1 MTVSELIE
9 HLETHVENGDGN
21 KDVRLAMQP
30 NWPFEYS
37 ICEQS
42 TWSAQATEEAVYLAE
57 GTQLGY
63 LPGDVGEELGW

>member
-21 KDVRLAMQP
+21 KDVRLACQP

-42 TWSAQATEEAVYLAE
+42 TADAQATDEAVYLAE
-57 GTQLGY
+57 GIQIGY
-63 LPGDVGEELGW
+63 LPGDVSDELGW